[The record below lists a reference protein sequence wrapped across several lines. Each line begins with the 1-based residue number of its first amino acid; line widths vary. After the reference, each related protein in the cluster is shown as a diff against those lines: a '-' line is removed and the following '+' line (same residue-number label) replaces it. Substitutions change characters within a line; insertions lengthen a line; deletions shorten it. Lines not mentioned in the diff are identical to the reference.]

1 MSGSDPGSLE
11 IAPDSPLDIN
21 MWQWYDGGIPKG
33 GHGTRLALQEI
44 LERRRVSASGTEFGR
59 ALSRHRLGQHF
70 YKLAQET
77 EREEAEAFRER
88 FRRVPKMER
97 AKRLRFLGSG
107 NRFGD
112 DEQLR

>member
-1 MSGSDPGSLE
+1 MSGSDSGSLE
-11 IAPDSPLDIN
+11 IAPDSPLDIKI
-21 MWQWYDGGIPKG
+21 WQWYDGDIPKG

-44 LERRRVSASGTEFGR
+44 LERSGVSASETGLAR

-77 EREEAEAFRER
+77 EREEAKAFRER